1 MRHQRLQQILSIVA
15 GLWVGGFI
23 TVGYLVTPS
32 LFTTLGDRQVAG
44 IVAGNLFRLE
54 AYLSIALSLA
64 LMIVA
69 NFLVARGNYLFRR
82 VRWILLAILAC
93 AIVAGLILIPWM
105 SSLRDQANAEGISV
119 MASSSAS
126 LFSSLHGVSS
136 ILYIIQSLFG
146 IALLWR
152 LSQK

>member
-69 NFLVARGNYLFRR
+69 NFLVARGNE
-82 VRWILLAILAC
+82 
-93 AIVAGLILIPWM
+93 
-105 SSLRDQANAEGISV
+105 QT
-119 MASSSAS
+119 
-126 LFSSLHGVSS
+126 
-136 ILYIIQSLFG
+136 
-146 IALLWR
+146 
-152 LSQK
+152 